1 MHVRRAAVR
10 VEQVLAV
17 AVPVLV
23 VVVRRHG
30 RQLVGRLVLRG
41 RSGGVHEAASVTCSS
56 VAPPVYETKRRAV
69 SDDDCAPPPPPP

>member
-41 RSGGVHEAASVTCSS
+41 GAASL
-56 VAPPVYETKRRAV
+56 
-69 SDDDCAPPPPPP
+69 